1 MVAAVCVPARHDP
14 ALAPR
19 ARLADPVAR
28 DPVAQAVAPVA
39 ARVQVVLAGGPRVGG
54 PVAMARAVAEVAHT
68 AAVMAMAQRQP
79 RHARRPSPSSRV
91 VRSRFRRR
99 LSSKTWRKC
108 STSRSMK

>member
-19 ARLADPVAR
+19 ARLADPAAR
-28 DPVAQAVAPVA
+28 DPLAQVVVPVA
-39 ARVQVVLAGGPRVGG
+39 ARVQVAQAVVPRVGG
-54 PVAMARAVAEVAHT
+54 PVAMARVAAEAAHT
-68 AAVMAMAQRQP
+68 DAVMAMAQRQH
-79 RHARRPSPSSRV
+79 RHARRPSQSSRV

-108 STSRSMK
+108 STSQSMR